1 MSGAGSSSSWRA
13 GSLAWALYD
22 FAYSLFAFLL
32 VVRFIPDWIIND
44 QGRPDWYVAVTQA
57 GVVAFVVLAMPLAGA
72 LADQL
77 GRRKPF
83 LAVFTLAAC
92 AASLA
97 LGLVPVGEGI
107 VLVLVL
113 AGASVACAQLALA
126 HYDPLLADV
135 APPHARGRVSG
146 LAVALGFAGMVV
158 GLGVVGELIVGEG
171 SKQRAFG
178 PAAGLYLAFALPA
191 FLLIRERARPRPATA
206 YAGLVR
212 QALLQVGRSVEQVR
226 RYPAVFR
233 FLAGR
238 FLYSDAIATLSA
250 FLTVY
255 MERLGSFS
263 EREKN
268 AAIGIAVLAAAV
280 GAVGGGLLVERLGP
294 KRPLLAVLPAFTVGS
309 LLSAGVGEP
318 WTVWLVSPAGGVA
331 LGVVWTADRVFMLRL
346 TPPELRGQFFGFF
359 NLANRVASA
368 VGPLVIWSG
377 TVWLLAQHTGWLS
390 ELDASRAALSGLAL
404 AALLGWAVIRAVPD
418 RGPVVVEAAPAVPG
432 GGAAEAGLSSPTGPR
447 A

>member
-1 MSGAGSSSSWRA
+1 MRSATSVPSWRA

-22 FAYSLFAFLL
+22 FAYSLFSFLL

-57 GVVAFVVLAMPLAGA
+57 GVVLLVLATMPLAGA
-72 LADQL
+72 VADQL

-83 LAVFTLAAC
+83 LAGFTVASC
-92 AASLA
+92 AFAVG
-97 LGLVPVGEGI
+97 LGMVPVGASA
-107 VLVLVL
+107 VPLLLL
-113 AGASVACAQLALA
+113 AGGAVACAQLALA

-135 APPHARGRVSG
+135 APSHARGRISG
-146 LAVALGFAGMVV
+146 LAVALGFAGMIV

-171 SKQRAFG
+171 SKQRAFL
-178 PAAGLYLAFALPA
+178 PAALLYLAFALPA
-191 FLLIRERARPRPATA
+191 FLLVRERARPRLQEPPARVLRGA
-206 YAGLVR
+206 LV
-212 QALLQVGRSVEQVR
+212 QLGQSVEHAR
-226 RYPAVFR
+226 RYPSVFR
-233 FLAGR
+233 FLVGR

-255 MERLGSFS
+255 MERLGGFS
-263 EREKN
+263 ERDKN
-268 AAIGIAVLAAAV
+268 LALGMAVLAAGA

-294 KRPLLAVLPAFTVGS
+294 KRPLLAVLPVFTICA
-309 LLSAGVGEP
+309 LFSAAIGEP

-346 TPPELRGQFFGFF
+346 SPPELRGQLFGFF

-377 TVWLLAQHTGWLS
+377 TVWLLSQRTGWLG
-390 ELDASRAALSGLAL
+390 ELDASRIALSGLAV
-404 AALLGWAVIRAVPD
+404 AALCGWLVIRPIPD
-418 RGPVVVEAAPAVPG
+418 RDQLWPRAQAPARTPA
-432 GGAAEAGLSSPTGPR
+432 GASVSSSSGPS